1 MDLGRFW
8 PDFSHFLAEIM
19 MLFCSMVL
27 VTEVVAELDSNT
39 VILVDFFF
47 SYRKGE
53 QVFAVP
59 CVCLCVTLR

>member
-1 MDLGRFW
+1 
-8 PDFSHFLAEIM
+8 M